1 MSDPSYRYEPV
12 EKFGESLTT
21 SRPWNTSALAEVERL
36 NGRTAMVGFAAAL
49 IGEWIT
55 GYGPAGQVMAL
66 IRWYLS

>member
-21 SRPWNTSALAEVERL
+21 SRPWNTSALAGVERL